1 MSAEVILPRF
11 NMDMEEGTIVR
22 WLRRDGDQVRDGEPL
37 CEVETDKVAM
47 EVEAPAA
54 GVLCGLRAQEG
65 ETVRVTSVIAYIASD
80 EYEAHRIRAESEPSA
95 QSQDGAAP
103 SAQQLVPEQPS
114 PETDGR
120 SVGERVRASP
130 AVRRLARE
138 HGIDLAALADEGGRV
153 TRSAVEE
160 AISRQA
166 GTVAPVTAE
175 RAQVATI
182 ASARLGGEPLG
193 STRKAIAARL
203 VRAREIPDI
212 TVEVEVRAR
221 RWLAWRDRC
230 SSEERPS
237 ITALLAAALARALH
251 EHPVLNSTFEDD
263 LVVRHDTVNL
273 GIAVARPKGLIVPVL
288 KGIETLTLTELTR
301 QSRQL
306 IDKARADRL
315 TMDDVSGGTFTLS
328 NLGDVGV
335 DRFRALINPPQ
346 VAILAVGRIA
356 ERVVP
361 INGAIGIEPTLQLSL
376 TCDHRVVD
384 GEPAGRFLVALKQ
397 FIEEPE
403 WMGVR

>member
-1 MSAEVILPRF
+1 MSVEVILPRF
-11 NMDMEEGTIVR
+11 NMDMDEGMIVR
-22 WLRRDGDQVRDGEPL
+22 WLRKDGDQVRDGEPL

-80 EYEAHRIRAESEPSA
+80 ENEANRIRAESEPNA

-103 SAQQLVPEQPS
+103 SAGQLSPEQPS

-120 SVGERVRASP
+120 SMGERVRASP
-130 AVRRLARE
+130 AVRRRARE
-138 HGIDLAALADEGGRV
+138 HGIDLAALADERGRV
-153 TRSAVEE
+153 TRSAIEE

-166 GTVAPVTAE
+166 GTAAPVMAE

-182 ASARLGGEPLG
+182 ASAPLAGEPLG
-193 STRKAIAARL
+193 STRRAIAARMG
-203 VRAREIPDI
+203 RAHEIPDI
-212 TVEVEVRAR
+212 TVEVEVRTR
-221 RWLAWRDRC
+221 RWLAWRDRF

-237 ITALLAAALARALH
+237 ITALLAAAIARALH
-251 EHPVLNSTFEDD
+251 EHPLLNSTFEDD
-263 LVVRHDTVNL
+263 LVVHHDTVNL

-288 KGIETLTLTELTR
+288 KGIEKLTLTELTR

-306 IDKARADRL
+306 IEKARADRL

-346 VAILAVGRIA
+346 VAILAAGRIA

-361 INGAIGIEPTLQLSL
+361 INGAIGIEPTLQLSV

-397 FIEEPE
+397 FLEQPE
-403 WMGVR
+403 WMEVR